1 MSLIIKVLEKGPLLI
16 SDAVELVD
24 AKTGKNI
31 KVEKFPCAICRCGK
45 TGNQPFC
52 DGSHSGC
59 FEGTVAE
66 ALLD

>member
-1 MSLIIKVLEKGPLLI
+1 MSLTIKVLDKGPLLI
-16 SDAVELVD
+16 SEKVDLVD
-24 AKTGKNI
+24 AKSGKSI

-59 FEGTVAE
+59 FEGGVAD
-66 ALLD
+66 AHLD